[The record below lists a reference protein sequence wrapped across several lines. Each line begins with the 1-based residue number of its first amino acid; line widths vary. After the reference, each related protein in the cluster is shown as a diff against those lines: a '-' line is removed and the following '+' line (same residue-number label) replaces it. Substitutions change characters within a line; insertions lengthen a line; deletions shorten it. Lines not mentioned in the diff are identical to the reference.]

1 MPISPSHPPS
11 TDPAPPPLW
20 HETLSG
26 IRARLILLFGGVSLI
41 LGILSTVVVEHLA
54 AHKMTVVSGERLR
67 EISRSI
73 ADTLS
78 QNLVERL
85 REIELMSQSPLLVE
99 GDWNT
104 PAVRTIIE
112 AVKQS
117 YRPYAWMGV
126 ADARGRVVVATGG
139 LLEGVDVSQ
148 RPWFAGG
155 SAASFLGDVHE
166 AVLLDRHLRPQS
178 EGEPLRFIDFAA
190 PIYDPQGVWRGV
202 VATHAHWT
210 WIEAVIAD
218 GLRPEH
224 RAQEIEVFLI
234 GRDGAVLHPFT
245 RAEAVQMP
253 RQLPVSTDTIL
264 ELDWESGQIYLTAQ
278 ASILAP
284 RADALEWRVV
294 VRQPVSVAL
303 AAVAE
308 LRQHLLLMGVV
319 LSLLLVVLADRV
331 AVGFS
336 RPLQQVE
343 RVVWRIDHGDETA
356 SFPSQSFRIRELD
369 ALVGSI
375 RGMTA
380 TLIERKRALE
390 DLNQSLEAQVQERT
404 TQLSSANQRLA
415 ALATTDGLT
424 GVANRRHFDE
434 TLAQEWERAQ
444 RAGTALALMLLDI
457 DYFKRYNDH
466 YGHQAGDDCLRRVAQ
481 VLRDSVHRA
490 TDLVARYGG
499 EEFVVVLPDTP
510 VAGAGVLAEAMCQ
523 AVSAL
528 AIPHAASPLGRV
540 TVSLGVA
547 GKIPLLNHDAGML
560 IKCADQ
566 ALYQAKAA
574 GRHQVAVAGN
584 G

>member
-1 MPISPSHPPS
+1 M
-11 TDPAPPPLW
+11 
-20 HETLSG
+20 SG
-26 IRARLILLFGGVSLI
+26 IRPRLILLFGGVSLI
-41 LGILSTVVVEHLA
+41 LGVLSTIVVEHLA
-54 AHKMTVVSGERLR
+54 AHKMTTVSGERLH

-73 ADTLS
+73 AGTLS

-126 ADARGRVVVATGG
+126 ADASGRVVVATGG

-155 SAASFLGDVHE
+155 STASFLGDVHE
-166 AVLLDRHLRPQS
+166 AVLLDRHLRPRS

-190 PIYDPQGVWRGV
+190 PIHDARGVWRGV

-224 RAQEIEVFLI
+224 RAQGIEVFLI

-245 RAEAVQMP
+245 RAGAVQMP
-253 RQLPVSTDTIL
+253 RQLLPVSNDAIL
-264 ELDWESGQIYLTAQ
+264 EWESGQTYLTAQ
-278 ASILAP
+278 ADILAP

-343 RVVWRIDHGDETA
+343 RVAWRIDHGDETA
-356 SFPSQSFRIRELD
+356 SFPNQSFRIRELD

-404 TQLSSANQRLA
+404 TQLSAANQRLA

-444 RAGTALALMLLDI
+444 RAGTALALVLLDI

-490 TDLVARYGG
+490 ADLVARYGG

-510 VAGAGVLAEAMCQ
+510 TAGAVVLAEAMCQ

-547 GKIPLLNHDAGML
+547 GAIPQLRHDASLL